1 MANRGFLAGLVGKE
15 SACNAG
21 DDLGTGDKGLIP
33 GLGRSPGEGNG
44 NPRQYSCLE
53 KPMDR
58 GAWWA
63 IVHEV
68 ARVRHDLATQPR
80 PHGQQHYSLCLKE
93 AYLSHVFP
101 PAAPTVLCLGTQHF
115 SIMLGGHCKQWGHQ
129 QTAQKFE
136 NVAPSSLQKWHLF
149 IAGDLKQ

>member
-58 GAWWA
+58 GYRGLWGCSVSFWNIHLDA
-63 IVHEV
+63 
-68 ARVRHDLATQPR
+68 DSM
-80 PHGQQHYSLCLKE
+80 SL
-93 AYLSHVFP
+93 S
-101 PAAPTVLCLGTQHF
+101 LGEKP
-115 SIMLGGHCKQWGHQ
+115 L
-129 QTAQKFE
+129 
-136 NVAPSSLQKWHLF
+136 
-149 IAGDLKQ
+149 